1 MADFEY
7 IKDYTNEFDYVESG
21 GRCDELTV
29 TITLCEYRELTE
41 RRVRQAMEIERL
53 TAERDK
59 FEKMAKDYGAALMA
73 KHPDMIATINKAARE
88 MLGID
93 PDPEDD
99 EPAEIKCPCHMRDY
113 MTMDDCNET
122 GCDSCCPLRANEEDD
137 ADV

>member
-59 FEKMAKDYGAALMA
+59 LEKQAHEYGKMLIAR
-73 KHPDMIATINKAARE
+73 HPEIIGKITDAVSE
-88 MLGID
+88 FVGGD
-93 PDPEDD
+93 SEPEDD

-122 GCDSCCPLRANEEDD
+122 GCDYCCPLRADEEDAD
-137 ADV
+137 A